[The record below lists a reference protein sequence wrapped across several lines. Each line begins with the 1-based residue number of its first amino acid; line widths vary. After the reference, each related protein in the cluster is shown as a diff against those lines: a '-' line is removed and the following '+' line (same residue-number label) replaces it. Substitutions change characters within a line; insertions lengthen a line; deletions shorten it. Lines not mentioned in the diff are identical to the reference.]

1 MAILKVREV
10 PMRFEEELQHYL
22 ERGMT
27 LQHRRLEWIRRL
39 KNGQPYQNQMEERV
53 KWKQEV
59 VARADGYLPLPAT
72 WDILPV
78 HL

>member
-1 MAILKVREV
+1 MS
-10 PMRFEEELQHYL
+10 FEAELRRYL

-39 KNGQPYQNQMEERV
+39 KNGEPYQNQMEERV

-59 VARADGYLPLPAT
+59 LCNARPEAPMLPAT

-78 HL
+78 YL

>member
-1 MAILKVREV
+1 
-10 PMRFEEELQHYL
+10 MRFEQELQRYL

-39 KNGQPYQNQMEERV
+39 KNGEPYQNQMEERV

-59 VARADGYLPLPAT
+59 VVRSDSQLMLPAT
-72 WDILPV
+72 WDFLPV
-78 HL
+78 YL

>member
-1 MAILKVREV
+1 MSFEV
-10 PMRFEEELQHYL
+10 ELQRYL
-22 ERGMT
+22 ALGID

-39 KNGQPYQNQMEERV
+39 KNGDPYQNQYEERV

-59 VARADGYLPLPAT
+59 RAKYEERLMVPAT

-78 HL
+78 YL